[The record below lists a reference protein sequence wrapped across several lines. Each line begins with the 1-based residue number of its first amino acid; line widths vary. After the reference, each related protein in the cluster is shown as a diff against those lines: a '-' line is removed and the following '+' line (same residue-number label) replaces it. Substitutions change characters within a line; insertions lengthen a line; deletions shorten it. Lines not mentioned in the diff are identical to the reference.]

1 MVGSRGEAPCGFWS
15 KKKNIFAKA
24 AGVFEGA
31 SKYISTRIGKGR
43 DADGASESAEALT
56 SVHVLPQ
63 ELSTAKGATDFM
75 KLTIY
80 AKNMTVS
87 PHVTRRIEK
96 KTERMGRYLLP
107 DTEMQDRKSVV

>member
-1 MVGSRGEAPCGFWS
+1 MTDQHAGIVCRSHQLNRAKGSREELPCCGFWS
-15 KKKNIFAKA
+15 KKKNFFAKA
-24 AGVFEGA
+24 AGIFEGA
-31 SKYISTRIGKGR
+31 SKYINTRTEKGC

-80 AKNMTVS
+80 A
-87 PHVTRRIEK
+87 RRI
-96 KTERMGRYLLP
+96 
-107 DTEMQDRKSVV
+107 

>member
-1 MVGSRGEAPCGFWS
+1 
-15 KKKNIFAKA
+15 
-24 AGVFEGA
+24 
-31 SKYISTRIGKGR
+31 
-43 DADGASESAEALT
+43 
-56 SVHVLPQ
+56 
-63 ELSTAKGATDFM
+63 M

-107 DTEMQDRKSVV
+107 DTEMQVRLSKEPKRDIRTVEITVPMGNGVILRSEASEPENLFLAIDQSLAMSWNLSRMRTLRRKRACRKSFAARPSPCVRCL

>member
-1 MVGSRGEAPCGFWS
+1 
-15 KKKNIFAKA
+15 
-24 AGVFEGA
+24 
-31 SKYISTRIGKGR
+31 
-43 DADGASESAEALT
+43 
-56 SVHVLPQ
+56 
-63 ELSTAKGATDFM
+63 M

-107 DTEMQDRKSVV
+107 DTEMQVRLSKEPQARYSHRRNHRPHGQWRYPPLGGL